1 VTEFDVGSAL
11 GCGLRLDATP
21 ACWGSSLNS
30 FHPPQVPMH
39 GISVGES
46 VACALRPGTNE
57 AICFGNDDEFG
68 QLDPPAGPFTQVS
81 AGGWHACGIRPDGTV
96 ECWGFGEQGET
107 AAPAGQFQQLSAGR
121 HHTCGVHTDGTIACW
136 GSSVLHRLDA
146 PAGQFERV
154 DVTQV
159 VGCGI
164 RVNGSVACWGDNS
177 SWLNNQTSELE
188 LDKVSL
194 KFQDICGLR

>member
-1 VTEFDVGSAL
+1 MQAW
-11 GCGLRLDATP
+11 R
-21 ACWGSSLNS
+21 
-30 FHPPQVPMH
+30 
-39 GISVGES
+39 
-46 VACALRPGTNE
+46 
-57 AICFGNDDEFG
+57 FG
-68 QLDPPAGPFTQVS
+68 PPAWRT
-81 AGGWHACGIRPDGTV
+81 CGIRPDGTV

-121 HHTCGVHTDGTIACW
+121 HHTCGVHIDGTIACW

-194 KFQDICGLR
+194 KFHDICGLRPDRSVLCIGDLAPLTPTGGFMDVASGRGFACGLRDDGT